1 MQAGLRELAVQ
12 VSRIAEDAGKHALKD
27 QLMPKDLV
35 TLNTVQ
41 RDYSRGLKVDDRLSQ
56 FIYNRLTY
64 IDPFKG
70 RWEDRTDEWAPGD
83 RYWCVG
89 GVDGV
94 INYSRSMAEWSVT
107 ISLFEFNEFG
117 SAQPILGVI
126 HAPALNLTYLAA
138 RQQARSACARHQ
150 WGEAREDH
158 AIHSQ
163 PPRWLNR
170 ELRHVVCAAGGT
182 TCPQCGREP
191 RRQAADIKR
200 IGPVSLDV
208 CKVADGTYDATS
220 TASA

>member
-94 INYSRSMAEWSVT
+94 INYSRMERD
-107 ISLFEFNEFG
+107 
-117 SAQPILGVI
+117 
-126 HAPALNLTYLAA
+126 HLA
-138 RQQARSACARHQ
+138 
-150 WGEAREDH
+150 
-158 AIHSQ
+158 
-163 PPRWLNR
+163 
-170 ELRHVVCAAGGT
+170 V
-182 TCPQCGREP
+182 
-191 RRQAADIKR
+191 R
-200 IGPVSLDV
+200 IQ
-208 CKVADGTYDATS
+208 
-220 TASA
+220 

>member
-107 ISLFEFNEFG
+107 ISLFELMSSDRPSRSWGDSRAGTEPHLFG
-117 SAQPILGVI
+117 RPAAGRDSYAQYAGG
-126 HAPALNLTYLAA
+126 
-138 RQQARSACARHQ
+138 
-150 WGEAREDH
+150 GEAREDH
-158 AIHSQ
+158 AIHNQ
-163 PPRWLNR
+163 PPRWLHR
-170 ELRHVVCAAGGT
+170 ELRHVVCATGGT

-191 RRQAADIKR
+191 RQQARRHQTDRAR
-200 IGPVSLDV
+200 LARCVQSGRWHL
-208 CKVADGTYDATS
+208 
-220 TASA
+220 